1 MKIKKNGKIIRL
13 TESDLKKIVKR
24 VLTEEKIN
32 EQWYV
37 DAWESVKR
45 DAKYI
50 AKDIKKAVA
59 EIPEIPSSFSK
70 LGDYLTSGE
79 NWEQVSRGFAE
90 MGKTLG
96 LVDEQDEK
104 GSDIQAKLKK
114 ILGNSTYEKLTT
126 LAKAAMK
133 GE

>member
-1 MKIKKNGKIIRL
+1 MKIKKNGRVIRL

-24 VLTEEKIN
+24 VLTEERIS
-32 EQWYV
+32 EQWYK

-50 AKDIKKAVA
+50 ANDIKKAAA
-59 EIPEIPSSFSK
+59 EIPDIPGSFAK
-70 LGDYLTSGE
+70 LGDYLTDGK
-79 NWEQVSRGFAE
+79 NWDQVKDGFKE

-96 LVDEQDEK
+96 LNEQDEPT
-104 GSDIQAKLKK
+104 GGMAEKLKK
-114 ILGNSTYEKLTT
+114 ILGNSTFEKLAT